1 MHFQTKVLIVSVLIV
16 CVMAGAIGSFW
27 YRQTSKQAQSSAERY
42 IRQRSGAAE
51 RLV

>member
-16 CVMAGAIGSFW
+16 CVMAGALV
-27 YRQTSKQAQSSAERY
+27 SADIEAGAKLGRALY
-42 IRQRSGAAE
+42 RQRSGAAE

>member
-27 YRQTSKQAQSSAERY
+27 YRQ
-42 IRQRSGAAE
+42 RSGAAE

>member
-16 CVMAGAIGSFW
+16 CVMAGAKLGRAL
-27 YRQTSKQAQSSAERY
+27 Y
-42 IRQRSGAAE
+42 RQRSGAAE